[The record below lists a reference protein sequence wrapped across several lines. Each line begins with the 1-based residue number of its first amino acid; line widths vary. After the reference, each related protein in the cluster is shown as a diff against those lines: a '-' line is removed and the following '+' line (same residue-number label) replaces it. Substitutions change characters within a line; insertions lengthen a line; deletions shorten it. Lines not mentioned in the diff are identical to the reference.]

1 LQLGF
6 DHGLVDT
13 QALGQRGLAQ
23 LTGTNEHEGRELQR
37 RARDRHASVAFDR
50 LQQLSDPHARP
61 VAMAWQEKTAKYF
74 IYLAAS

>member
-1 LQLGF
+1 LGF

-37 RARDRHASVAFDR
+37 RA
-50 LQQLSDPHARP
+50 
-61 VAMAWQEKTAKYF
+61 
-74 IYLAAS
+74 